1 MRECEHKGSLCQCV
15 DWKKDDIDVLIHHMV
30 SNFEFT
36 GFELEYT
43 TLEPEEGRRLC
54 KVGRCRACG
63 KRLCTGDELPAQ
75 ATPDD
80 LLAEIF
86 RRAFQLWNADSECLP
101 DGAATFTDLF
111 LSLFH
116 EADRDY
122 VGRWLLRL
130 AKDVR
135 QNIVGEGS

>member
-1 MRECEHKGSLCQCV
+1 MRECKRKGTLCQCV
-15 DWKKDDIDVLIHHMV
+15 DWKTDDMDVLIHHMV

-54 KVGRCRACG
+54 KVGRCRSCG

-75 ATPDD
+75 ATRDG
-80 LLAEIF
+80 LLTEIF
-86 RRAFQLWNADSECLP
+86 RRAFQLWNADSERLL

-116 EADRDY
+116 EPDREF
-122 VGRWLLRL
+122 VGGWLAQR
-130 AKDVR
+130 DR
-135 QNIVGEGS
+135 STGEGS